1 MLRCIHIGLL
11 CVQEL
16 PKDRPS
22 ISTVLSMLSS
32 EVIELPEPKQSA
44 FSTKSS
50 RPDTGSSYSQQSK
63 SSGSLNHVTISMVD
77 GR

>member
-63 SSGSLNHVTISMVD
+63 SSGSLNNVTISMVD